1 MFPIVDCCISIIAL
15 IFLLAVMAFFFSE
28 DFYKWCSVIFFIL
41 GLYCVLAL
49 FVRCYVFYNTTQTTI
64 NELNEEL
71 ARKNSEIDGLYDEL
85 EYYKRSMK

>member
-15 IFLLAVMAFFFSE
+15 IFLLAVMAFFFSDL

-49 FVRCYVFYNTTQTTI
+49 FVRCYVFYSTTQTTI

-85 EYYKRSMK
+85 EYYKR